1 VRPHVQAAAHPTTHV
16 QKGGYVGGRYQ
27 SPTGSVL
34 DAEITE
40 K

>member
-1 VRPHVQAAAHPTTHV
+1 MRPHIQAAARPNPHV
-16 QKGGYVGGRYQ
+16 QKGDYVCGRYQ